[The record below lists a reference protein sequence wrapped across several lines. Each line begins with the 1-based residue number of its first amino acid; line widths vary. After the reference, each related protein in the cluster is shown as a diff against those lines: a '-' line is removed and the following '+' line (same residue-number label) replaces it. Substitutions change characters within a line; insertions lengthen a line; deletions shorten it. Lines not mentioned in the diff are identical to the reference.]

1 MKYFITILL
10 VFLVVYAI
18 INWSSGRRKR
28 SAPADGGNL
37 NRSKKSKAS
46 YLKWVGGG
54 LGWAFGGP
62 VGAILG
68 FAFGS
73 IYEGMQSGDYE
84 YRPTQRGDFSASLLI
99 LAAAVMK
106 ADEKI
111 MRSELNYVRDFF
123 ERQFGAEEANNKIL
137 MLKEIL
143 KQEINVKEVCTQIG
157 QFMEYPARLQLL
169 HFLFGI
175 SAADNLYNPKEVD
188 VVEIIAGYLGI
199 NRSDFLSIKAMFIKD
214 LDSAYKILEIS
225 KDATD
230 EEIKAAFRKMA
241 LKYHPDRV
249 AQLGEDVQNA
259 AKEKFQKLLAA
270 YDEIKKQRG
279 MV

>member
-1 MKYFITILL
+1 
-10 VFLVVYAI
+10 
-18 INWSSGRRKR
+18 
-28 SAPADGGNL
+28 
-37 NRSKKSKAS
+37 
-46 YLKWVGGG
+46 
-54 LGWAFGGP
+54 
-62 VGAILG
+62 
-68 FAFGS
+68 
-73 IYEGMQSGDYE
+73 
-84 YRPTQRGDFSASLLI
+84 
-99 LAAAVMK
+99 
-106 ADEKI
+106 